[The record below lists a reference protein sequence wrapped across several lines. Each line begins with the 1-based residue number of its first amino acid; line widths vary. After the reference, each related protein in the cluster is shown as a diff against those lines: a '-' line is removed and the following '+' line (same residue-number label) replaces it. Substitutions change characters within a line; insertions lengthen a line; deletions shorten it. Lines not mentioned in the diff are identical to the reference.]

1 MAQLHRLSAA
11 AAERRPHMMSIVV
24 DNSVVVGNDT
34 APAALVG
41 RSIDDVCGTQD
52 VQRHV
57 QQQLA
62 RVLQIMTA
70 PALLLDADRTI
81 VHANP
86 PAALLLSERDG
97 IVIDHDGRLNVTATF
112 PAEGRALGRCLAA
125 ALSAAAGQDVPL
137 SGPLR
142 VSRPSGRAPL
152 LVLVAALP
160 PMPPALPGKRGA
172 MALVQVIDPEA
183 QPRDVTTA
191 LQAAGGLTPA
201 EARVAVLV
209 GGGLSR
215 PQAAARL
222 KVSPSTANC
231 QLASCFEKLGVRSQV
246 GLARLMSA
254 LPEML
259 RPAAL
264 GRKHKMAVCNGP
276 T

>member
-1 MAQLHRLSAA
+1 
-11 AAERRPHMMSIVV
+11 MMSIVV
-24 DNSVVVGNDT
+24 DNSAVVGSAA
-34 APAALVG
+34 APATLVG
-41 RSIDDVCGTQD
+41 RSIDDACGTQD

-125 ALSAAAGQDVPL
+125 ALSAAAGQEVPS

-160 PMPPALPGKRGA
+160 PMLPGTRAA

-191 LQAAGGLTPA
+191 LQVAGGLTPA

-254 LPEML
+254 LPEMF